1 MSDLPPESAQLEPL
15 IGTWKGQGHG
25 DYPTIESFD
34 YLEEVSFST
43 IPTKPFLVYT
53 QKTRHAETG
62 APLHTEAGYVR
73 SVAPGRVE
81 LTIAQPTGIVEV
93 HSGTIEDGV
102 FAFVSDRVVT
112 TPTAVDVSAC
122 TRTITV
128 TADVLSYVFA
138 MEAVGEPLTKHLTAR
153 LGRV

>member
-15 IGTWKGQGHG
+15 IGTWKGRGHG
-25 DYPTIESFD
+25 DYPTIEPFD

-53 QKTRHAETG
+53 QKTQRAETG

-73 SVAPGRVE
+73 SVGPGRVE
-81 LTIAQPTGIVEV
+81 LTIAQPTGIVEI

-112 TPTAVDVSAC
+112 TPTAVDVSGC
-122 TRTITV
+122 TRTLTISGDELTY
-128 TADVLSYVFA
+128 VLA

-153 LGRV
+153 LVRS

>member
-1 MSDLPPESAQLEPL
+1 MTDFPSDLEPL

-25 DYPTIESFD
+25 DYPTIEAFD
-34 YLEEVSFST
+34 YFEEVTFTT

-53 QKTRHAETG
+53 QKTRHADTG

-73 SVAPGRVE
+73 SVGPGRVE
-81 LTIAQPTGIVEV
+81 LTIAQPTGIVEI
-93 HSGTIEDGV
+93 HSGTIEQGV
-102 FAFVSDRVVT
+102 YAFVSDQVVT

-128 TADVLSYVFA
+128 SGTELSYVFA
-138 MEAVGEPLTKHLTAR
+138 MEAVGQPMTKHLTAQ
-153 LGRV
+153 LLRV

>member
-1 MSDLPPESAQLEPL
+1 MNDFPADLEPL

-25 DYPTIESFD
+25 DYPTIEAFD
-34 YLEEVSFST
+34 YFEEVTVST

-62 APLHTEAGYVR
+62 APLHTEAGYIR
-73 SVAPGRVE
+73 SAGPGQVE

-93 HSGTIEDGV
+93 HTGSYNEGV
-102 FAFVSDRVVT
+102 YSFVSDQVVT

-122 TRTITV
+122 TRTLTINGD
-128 TADVLSYVFA
+128 ALSYVFA
-138 MEAVGEPLTKHLTAR
+138 MEAVGEPMTKHLTATLR
-153 LGRV
+153 RV